1 MLALLL
7 VSIVQANGPVISLS
21 GTIQGEQSGAIRLE
35 LLSPQGP
42 GKNPLLVWHA
52 WLDRGG
58 TFSLEVP
65 AGLGPVKLRAAVD
78 LKRDGIGPDDPQIR
92 LPISLVVEHADI
104 SGLSLLM
111 RPPEYGS
118 PALPG
123 SASPP
128 KGNESKIQ
136 TK

>member
-7 VSIVQANGPVISLS
+7 FTAAQASAPVVSLS
-21 GTIQGEQSGAIRLE
+21 GTIEGDQNGSIRLE

-58 TFSLEVP
+58 AFSLDVP
-65 AGLGPVKLRAAVD
+65 AGLGAVKLRAAVD
-78 LKRDGIGPDDPQIR
+78 VKRDGIGPDDPQIR
-92 LPISLVVEHADI
+92 LPISLVVEQADI
-104 SGLSLLM
+104 GGLRLLI
-111 RPPEYGS
+111 RPPEHGS

-123 SASPP
+123 PTVPP
-128 KGNESKIQ
+128 KGSGSQPQ